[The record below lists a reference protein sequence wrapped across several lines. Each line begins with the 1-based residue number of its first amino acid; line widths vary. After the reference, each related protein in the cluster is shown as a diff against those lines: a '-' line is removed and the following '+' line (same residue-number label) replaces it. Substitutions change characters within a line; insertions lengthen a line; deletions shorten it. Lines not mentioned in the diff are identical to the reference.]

1 MADCSTGTWPVD
13 AKTAFTFEEI
23 AAMISSSKVLSVGLG
38 DLVSSR
44 NAGLRRAGFDVV
56 AAISL
61 EDVFRLCGSTRFD
74 LAIVGHAFSIAEKT
88 EFVRC
93 IQREFQLPVILID
106 EGQMLASL
114 RVDSRVHVNAPAR
127 ELILAI
133 QRLMEERGLA
143 AVAV

>member
-1 MADCSTGTWPVD
+1 
-13 AKTAFTFEEI
+13 
-23 AAMISSSKVLSVGLG
+23 MISSSKVLSVGLG

-61 EDVFRLCGSTRFD
+61 EDVFRLCSSTRFD
-74 LAIVGHAFSIAEKT
+74 LAIVGHAFSIAEKA

-106 EGQMLASL
+106 EGQMPASL
-114 RVDSRVHVNAPAR
+114 RVDSRVHVNAPAG

-143 AVAV
+143 AAV